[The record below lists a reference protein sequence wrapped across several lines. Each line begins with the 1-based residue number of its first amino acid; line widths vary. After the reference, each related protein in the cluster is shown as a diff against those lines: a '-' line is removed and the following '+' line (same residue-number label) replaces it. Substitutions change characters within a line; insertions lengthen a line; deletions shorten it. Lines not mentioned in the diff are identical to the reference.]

1 MYGKSA
7 NLNNSNSA
15 STADNSN
22 DKIKSIKYTG
32 NSSSLTWKD
41 KLHSFIQTKF
51 FKIYSCIITVI
62 SLLLDD
68 IQIISSNE
76 SADLPFDIIHI
87 VLSLLIFI
95 EIIIFFIADET
106 YGFSLFFFID
116 IIFLVSLL
124 FGIMKIYDKLI
135 YYESGSRLLTNMDRI
150 ALIKLVTAL
159 KVLRIIRIGKI
170 VTMFNHSFFTKSYD
184 DDNETEDLKEEGGNI
199 SSTFIDFS
207 SYKIFVFYASLVIGV
222 ILFDPEL
229 FMTNKIYDNE
239 YSIQLFSEQNFL
251 KNNIY
256 SALLLFDSYIDFLK
270 NSKNVLIFAKFY
282 GIIFINDTFNQK
294 LRKSERLI
302 YYKEYADY
310 INNTI
315 EDKDNTNELDKSLID
330 YIKSEYFN
338 DSDIDANQLNNIIKE
353 ITFDANNTNFLLF
366 TETNNKNILI
376 INSSNYGIYQEKLD
390 RLRSLNL
397 IPQETSIQNKCISI
411 YDNTYTIKKY
421 CIFNIVRTIFS
432 ISIFLFIYLLFL
444 FNINN
449 TVLSPIETMIKK
461 IKKMSKNPT
470 LISEMSSNE
479 NNQKKKSH
487 CLNILEDS
495 QGNYK
500 MNEFQIIENKIS
512 KICSLVSFGFGEAGT
527 QIISQVLKEGLNV
540 DINPIIPGKKVMGIY
555 GFCDIR
561 NFTDTTEILKEKVMV
576 FVNQVAEI
584 VHQITAD
591 YCGGAN
597 KNIGDAF
604 LLVWKFENQFIKEVT
619 NKQGKIELK
628 LKKINRVRQICDLA
642 LICFIRIL
650 IEINKSFKLAVYRQ
664 HKELNARMKNYKT
677 RLGFGLHLGQSIEGA
692 IGSMFK
698 IDASYLST
706 NVNMANNLEENT
718 KTFKKELIMSGDF
731 YDYLSDDAKRYLR
744 LLDIFKTKN
753 GEITRLYSI
762 DLDLENI
769 PIEKQKDSMFKED
782 NIEKKMEILQQK
794 RKMAKILY
802 DDIVLRHKSDIW
814 NDFVNDEDDFKLVR
828 EKFPDNFVD
837 VYNNGMEYFRNG
849 NWAEAKNC
857 LVSAQELLGEEDP
870 ACKRNLE
877 YMEKSNFTSPPNWKG
892 YREEE

>member
-1 MYGKSA
+1 MQGKS
-7 NLNNSNSA
+7 LNFSNSA
-15 STADNSN
+15 TTADNSN
-22 DKIKSIKYTG
+22 DKIKTIKYST

-41 KLHSFIQTKF
+41 KLYSFLNNKY
-51 FKIYSCIITVI
+51 FKIYTCIITLI
-62 SLLLDD
+62 SLLLND
-68 IQIISSNE
+68 IQKIIASE
-76 SADLPFDIIHI
+76 SQDLYFDIIHSF
-87 VLSLLIFI
+87 LALLIFI
-95 EIIIFFIADET
+95 EIIIYFIADET

-116 IIFLVSLL
+116 IIFLVSLI
-124 FGIMKIYDKLI
+124 FDISKIYDKVI
-135 YYESGSRLLTNMDRI
+135 FYDSGT
-150 ALIKLVTAL
+150 KLVTNL
-159 KVLRIIRIGKI
+159 DTVGFIKFVKGVNILRIVRIGKI
-170 VTMFNHSFFTKSYD
+170 VTMFNHSFLNNNND
-184 DDNETEDLKEEGGNI
+184 DDTETEDLKDDGGNI
-199 SSTFIDFS
+199 SSTFIDYS
-207 SYKIFVFYASLVIGV
+207 SYKIFAFYALL
-222 ILFDPEL
+222 ILTIIIFDPEL
-229 FMTNKIYDNE
+229 YVDNPIYDNN
-239 YSIQLFSEQNFL
+239 YSMQLFSDLNYL
-251 KNNIY
+251 RNDID
-256 SALLLFDSYIDFLK
+256 SALLLFYSYIGFLSD
-270 NSKNVLIFAKFY
+270 SKSVLIYSQFDK
-282 GIIFINDTFNQK
+282 IIYINDTFNQK

-302 YYKEYADY
+302 YYKEYTYNNDNDSNIIMDDKFNIDDSLKNHIY
-310 INNTI
+310 QVLFPNYDFFEVNNILENITNEDNNT
-315 EDKDNTNELDKSLID
+315 S
-330 YIKSEYFN
+330 
-338 DSDIDANQLNNIIKE
+338 
-353 ITFDANNTNFLLF
+353 FLLI
-366 TETNNKNILI
+366 TE
-376 INSSNYGIYQEKLD
+376 SSNYKIEIINMTNSERNEIYESKIRHLRDLD
-390 RLRSLNL
+390 L
-397 IPQETSIQNKCISI
+397 IPSSHSMENKFVSV
-411 YDNTYTIKKY
+411 YDSRYYLKKY
-421 CIFNIVRTIFS
+421 CILNIFRTIFS
-432 ISIFLFIYLLFL
+432 ISIFLLIYLIFL
-444 FNINN
+444 FNIND
-449 TVLSPIETMIKK
+449 TVLAPIETMIKK
-461 IKKMSKNPT
+461 IKKMAKNPT
-470 LISEMSSNE
+470 LISEMSSTE
-479 NNQKKKSH
+479 NNQKKFK
-487 CLNILEDS
+487 CFNFLEDS

-500 MNEFQIIENKIS
+500 MNDFQIIENKIS

-604 LLVWKFENQFIKEVT
+604 LLVWKFENQFIKEIT

-731 YDYLSDDAKRYLR
+731 YDYLSDDAKKYLR

-782 NIEKKMEILQQK
+782 NIEKKLEILQQK
-794 RKMAKILY
+794 RKMSKLLY

-814 NDFVNDEDDFKLVR
+814 NEFINDEDDFKLVT
-828 EKFPDNFVD
+828 EKYPDNFID
-837 VYNNGMEYFRNG
+837 SYNTGMEHFKNG
-849 NWAEAKNC
+849 NWSEAKNC
-857 LVSAQELLGEEDP
+857 LESAQEILGEEDP

-877 YMEKSNFTSPPNWKG
+877 YMEKNNFTSPVNWKG

>member
-1 MYGKSA
+1 MQGKS
-7 NLNNSNSA
+7 LNFSNSA
-15 STADNSN
+15 TTADNSN
-22 DKIKSIKYTG
+22 DKIKTIKYST

-41 KLHSFIQTKF
+41 KLYSFLNNKY
-51 FKIYSCIITVI
+51 FKIYTCIITLI
-62 SLLLDD
+62 SLLLND
-68 IQIISSNE
+68 IQKIIASE
-76 SADLPFDIIHI
+76 SQDLYFDIIHSF
-87 VLSLLIFI
+87 LALLIFI
-95 EIIIFFIADET
+95 EIIIYFIADET

-116 IIFLVSLL
+116 IIFLVSLI
-124 FGIMKIYDKLI
+124 FDISKIYDKVI
-135 YYESGSRLLTNMDRI
+135 FYDSGT
-150 ALIKLVTAL
+150 KLVTNL
-159 KVLRIIRIGKI
+159 DTVGFIKFVKGVNILRIVRIGKI
-170 VTMFNHSFFTKSYD
+170 VTMFNHSFLNNNND
-184 DDNETEDLKEEGGNI
+184 DDTETEDLKDDGGNI
-199 SSTFIDFS
+199 SSTFIDYS
-207 SYKIFVFYASLVIGV
+207 SYKIFAFYALL
-222 ILFDPEL
+222 ILTIIIFDPEL
-229 FMTNKIYDNE
+229 YVDNPIYDNN
-239 YSIQLFSEQNFL
+239 YSIQLFSDLNYL
-251 KNNIY
+251 RNDID
-256 SALLLFDSYIDFLK
+256 SALLLFYSYIGFLSD
-270 NSKNVLIFAKFY
+270 SKSVLIYSQFDK
-282 GIIFINDTFNQK
+282 IIYINDTFNQK

-302 YYKEYADY
+302 YYKEYTYNNDNDSNIIMDDKFNIDDSLKNHIY
-310 INNTI
+310 QVLFPNYDFFEVNNILENITNEDNNT
-315 EDKDNTNELDKSLID
+315 S
-330 YIKSEYFN
+330 
-338 DSDIDANQLNNIIKE
+338 
-353 ITFDANNTNFLLF
+353 FLLI
-366 TETNNKNILI
+366 TE
-376 INSSNYGIYQEKLD
+376 SSNYKIEIINMTNSERNEIYESKIRHLRDLD
-390 RLRSLNL
+390 L
-397 IPQETSIQNKCISI
+397 IPSSHSMENKFVSV
-411 YDNTYTIKKY
+411 YDSRYYLKKY
-421 CIFNIVRTIFS
+421 CILNIFRTIFS
-432 ISIFLFIYLLFL
+432 ISIFLLIYLIFL
-444 FNINN
+444 FNIND
-449 TVLSPIETMIKK
+449 TVLAPIETMIKK
-461 IKKMSKNPT
+461 IKKMAKNPT
-470 LISEMSSNE
+470 LISEMSSTE
-479 NNQKKKSH
+479 NNQKKFK
-487 CLNILEDS
+487 CFNFLEDS

-500 MNEFQIIENKIS
+500 MNDFQIIENKIS

-604 LLVWKFENQFIKEVT
+604 LLVWKFENQFIKEIT

-731 YDYLSDDAKRYLR
+731 YDYLSDDAKKYLR

-782 NIEKKMEILQQK
+782 NIEKKLEILQQK
-794 RKMAKILY
+794 RKMSKLLY

-814 NDFVNDEDDFKLVR
+814 NEFINDEDDFKLVT
-828 EKFPDNFVD
+828 EKYPDNFID
-837 VYNNGMEYFRNG
+837 SYNTGMEHFKNG
-849 NWAEAKNC
+849 NWSEAKNC
-857 LVSAQELLGEEDP
+857 LESAQEILGEEDP
-870 ACKRNLE
+870 AYKRNLE
-877 YMEKSNFTSPPNWKG
+877 YMEKNNFTSPVNWKG